1 MECAPLPT
9 GGYEIEFVDSIPDSL
24 SCPICLLPFRDP
36 HLLSC
41 CGAKYCEACIG
52 RVKASG
58 QPCPLCKEQFFSML
72 DKNDQRKVLGLKVRC
87 SRKKDGCQWEGELR
101 HLDHHEREECM
112 CALVECRYSCG
123 VRLPRRQLVEHE
135 RDLCPQRPVDVKLES
150 FMMKM
155 EVQLTIER
163 NRHEQEMAAIRRVL
177 HEERESHR
185 QEIASREM
193 SHSTE
198 IEELRQEL
206 MEKFNAVM
214 ASMREEVRR
223 EMQRKEQIML
233 AEQRFDIIKS
243 H

>member
-1 MECAPLPT
+1 M
-9 GGYEIEFVDSIPDSL
+9 YV
-24 SCPICLLPFRDP
+24 
-36 HLLSC
+36 
-41 CGAKYCEACIG
+41 Y
-52 RVKASG
+52 
-58 QPCPLCKEQFFSML
+58 
-72 DKNDQRKVLGLKVRC
+72 
-87 SRKKDGCQWEGELR
+87 
-101 HLDHHEREECM
+101 

>member
-1 MECAPLPT
+1 
-9 GGYEIEFVDSIPDSL
+9 
-24 SCPICLLPFRDP
+24 
-36 HLLSC
+36 
-41 CGAKYCEACIG
+41 
-52 RVKASG
+52 
-58 QPCPLCKEQFFSML
+58 
-72 DKNDQRKVLGLKVRC
+72 
-87 SRKKDGCQWEGELR
+87 
-101 HLDHHEREECM
+101 
-112 CALVECRYSCG
+112 
-123 VRLPRRQLVEHE
+123 
-135 RDLCPQRPVDVKLES
+135 
-150 FMMKM
+150 
-155 EVQLTIER
+155 
-163 NRHEQEMAAIRRVL
+163 MAAIRRVL